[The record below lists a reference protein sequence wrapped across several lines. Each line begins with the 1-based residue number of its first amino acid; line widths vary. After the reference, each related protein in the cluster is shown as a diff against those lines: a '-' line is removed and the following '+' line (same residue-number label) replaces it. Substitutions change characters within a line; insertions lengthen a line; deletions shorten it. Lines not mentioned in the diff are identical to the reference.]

1 MYKILHQKKKTCFL
15 HEKLPENFQSCRS
28 RSYQKIS
35 NQNFN
40 QWLKISRKVT
50 PVKRKQLK
58 VAKIY
63 ASIRSKLVWK
73 ILQNFVQNAKL
84 SSSSEMIF
92 KSTENFL
99 GKLNTKKDSSNTTTS
114 KV

>member
-1 MYKILHQKKKTCFL
+1 MRNYKKIFSHVDQEVTRKSQTRILTNDWKF
-15 HEKLPENFQSCRS
+15 
-28 RSYQKIS
+28 
-35 NQNFN
+35 
-40 QWLKISRKVT
+40 SRKVT
-50 PVKRKQLK
+50 PVKRKQSK